1 MKKEIILSILMW
13 ILVAFLGNLAAIWV
27 VRQYDEAWECRA
39 KAAGYYDSLPDN
51 LKNPRDLNGVAK

>member
-13 ILVAFLGNLAAIWV
+13 ILVAFVGNLAAIWV
-27 VRQYDEAWECRA
+27 ARQYDAAWEGRA

-51 LKNPRDLNGVAK
+51 LKNPRDLK

>member
-1 MKKEIILSILMW
+1 MKDTVLAVLLW

-27 VRQYDEAWECRA
+27 VCQYDEAWEGRA

-51 LKNPRDLNGVAK
+51 LKNPRDVNGTAK